1 MLFFSLKQK
10 IFVTPIFLNKMKKNI
25 LIVEDE
31 PDAVELLELH
41 LKNAGYNVT
50 VAEDGEEALRK
61 IHKSI
66 PDLVILDLM
75 IPEIN
80 GLEVCKV
87 IRKDPAT
94 ESIPVV
100 MCTAKASEID
110 KVLGLELGADDYI
123 TKPFS
128 PRELVLR
135 VKNLLKRN
143 NKTQQP
149 EKNKIRI
156 GNITV
161 DKSSHD
167 VLVGDSI
174 IDLTATEYKLLMLFL
189 DRIGRVQ
196 SREVLLRDVWGY
208 QSDIDT
214 RTVDTH
220 VQRLRT
226 KLLSSSNHI
235 VTVRGFGYKFL
246 TETS

>member
-1 MLFFSLKQK
+1 
-10 IFVTPIFLNKMKKNI
+10 MKKNI

-41 LKNAGYNVT
+41 LKNAGYDVT

-167 VLVGDSI
+167 VLVEDSI

>member
-1 MLFFSLKQK
+1 
-10 IFVTPIFLNKMKKNI
+10 MKKNI

-41 LKNAGYNVT
+41 LKNAGYDVT